1 MSQKYKSSEGGFQ
14 IYLSQKQSLESDFAF
29 ALAIHEYN
37 SVSAEEREYHVLF
50 MESSLPFRLL
60 CVPVLLLLRLS

>member
-1 MSQKYKSSEGGFQ
+1 MSQKYKSSEVGFQ

-37 SVSAEEREYHVLF
+37 GVLAEERSFYGILAF
-50 MESSLPFRLL
+50 SAF
-60 CVPVLLLLRLS
+60 LSCCFVGPMYTGF